1 MSLWGK
7 SESLLAGSGTV
18 VINLSTK
25 AVTGTNSTF
34 LDTMVGKVI
43 TVGAAGTCGEAVI
56 ASRSSAT
63 AISVAS
69 TQFLV
74 PDGSGNITGVAY
86 TVTEKPIST
95 LGDINY
101 GVTEIYGVD
110 VTEAQTINSGSSKT
124 AEQKKY
130 SPAHAGWVGCGRRE
144 SRADGVADHWRVQ
157 VLVPRWML
165 FTTRGAYCRRV

>member
-7 SESLLAGSGTV
+7 SESLAAGSGTV

-63 AISVAS
+63 AISIAS

-74 PDGSGNITGVAY
+74 PDGSGNVTGVAY

-95 LGDINY
+95 LGDVNY
-101 GVTEIYGVD
+101 QVTEFYGVD
-110 VTEAQTINSGSSKT
+110 TTEQTVANASSGE
-124 AEQKKY
+124 ARKY
-130 SPAHAGWVGCGRRE
+130 APPHAGWVGIQTYNDMHGNFRVKSE
-144 SRADGVADHWRVQ
+144 TLVASSSITGDAADDGKFPDS
-157 VLVPRWML
+157 
-165 FTTRGAYCRRV
+165 

>member
-7 SESLLAGSGTV
+7 SESLAAGSGTV

-63 AISVAS
+63 AISIAS

-74 PDGSGNITGVAY
+74 PDGSGNVTGVAY

-95 LGDINY
+95 LGDVNY
-101 GVTEIYGVD
+101 QVTEIYGVD
-110 VTEAQTINSGSSKT
+110 TTEQTVANAASGE
-124 AEQKKY
+124 ARKY
-130 SPAHAGWVGCGRRE
+130 APPHAGWVGIQTYNCLLYT
-144 SRADGVADHWRVQ
+144 SDAADE
-157 VLVPRWML
+157 
-165 FTTRGAYCRRV
+165 

>member
-34 LDTMVGKVI
+34 SDAMVGKVI

-56 ASRSSAT
+56 ASRSSNT
-63 AISVAS
+63 AISIAS
-69 TQFLV
+69 TQFLI
-74 PDGSGNITGVAY
+74 PDGSGNVTGVAY

-95 LGDINY
+95 LGDACLLY
-101 GVTEIYGVD
+101 T
-110 VTEAQTINSGSSKT
+110 
-124 AEQKKY
+124 
-130 SPAHAGWVGCGRRE
+130 SP
-144 SRADGVADHWRVQ
+144 S
-157 VLVPRWML
+157 PRD
-165 FTTRGAYCRRV
+165 

>member
-56 ASRSSAT
+56 ASRSSNT
-63 AISVAS
+63 AISIAS
-69 TQFLV
+69 TQFLI
-74 PDGSGNITGVAY
+74 PDGSGNVTGVAY

-95 LGDINY
+95 LGDANY
-101 GVTEIYGVD
+101 GPTEIYGVD

-130 SPAHAGWVGCGRRE
+130 SPAPVSYTHL
-144 SRADGVADHWRVQ
+144 RAHE
-157 VLVPRWML
+157 
-165 FTTRGAYCRRV
+165 T